1 MIGYITSP
9 EVSAQISAAVRE
21 AQISRGIA
29 PYLAIHGFPVTSG
42 EHVGLHFLPFE
53 DSALTTPLHANT
65 RLADYPEFAALIAML
80 GGLEARIDLSPD
92 AIYNASHDPPA

>member
-1 MIGYITSP
+1 MIGYITTP

-29 PYLAIHGFPVTSG
+29 PYLAIHGFPIPRG

-65 RLADYPEFAALIAML
+65 RLADYPEFSALIAML
-80 GGLEARIDLSPD
+80 GGLDARVSIDPSLVTLPLKL
-92 AIYNASHDPPA
+92 

>member
-1 MIGYITSP
+1 MIGYITTP

-42 EHVGLHFLPFE
+42 EHVGKHFLPFE

-65 RLADYPEFAALIAML
+65 RLTDYPEFTALIAML
-80 GGLEARIDLSPD
+80 GGLDARVSIDPSLVTPLE
-92 AIYNASHDPPA
+92 P

>member
-1 MIGYITSP
+1 MIGYITTP

-29 PYLAIHGFPVTSG
+29 PYLAIHGFPITSG

-65 RLADYPEFAALIAML
+65 RLTDYPEFSTLLTML
-80 GGLEARIDLSPD
+80 GGLDARVDIDPSLVTT
-92 AIYNASHDPPA
+92 SHEP

>member
-1 MIGYITSP
+1 MIGYITTP

-21 AQISRGIA
+21 AQISRGVA
-29 PYLAIHGFPVTSG
+29 PYLAIHGFPITSG

-65 RLADYPEFAALIAML
+65 RLADYPEFSALIAML
-80 GGLEARIDLSPD
+80 GGLDARVSIDPSLVTLPLKL
-92 AIYNASHDPPA
+92 

>member
-1 MIGYITSP
+1 MIGYITTP

-29 PYLAIHGFPVTSG
+29 PYLAIHGFPITSG

-65 RLADYPEFAALIAML
+65 RLADYPEFATLIAML
-80 GGLEARIDLSPD
+80 GGLESRVDIEPSLVTSAYLSD
-92 AIYNASHDPPA
+92 